1 MNIPNLFI
9 LTLLLLPGAVT
20 KAQTKAVAGFDKVII
35 SPHIEVRLMQ
45 GVEET
50 VSVGEILVG
59 ADKIHIEVKNNTL
72 RVYLDDAKEVTKNEI
87 TYHQGHKRKS
97 PIYKGTQVKV
107 LITYRNLQEL
117 SIRGEEIIVVE
128 SSLNREKFRLKIYG
142 EPTVLLKEVH
152 LGLLKATFYGTGHV
166 RIASGSVKDQ
176 RFTAYGEAEVE
187 AFEVFNNIT
196 GITSY
201 GAADFQI
208 NASEEIRITAY
219 GETRVQYLGNPEIN
233 KGLVIGELEIKR
245 IQQDASASDLPQDQY
260 SNRNILQQ

>member
-1 MNIPNLFI
+1 MNFTHHFLLIFLLFA
-9 LTLLLLPGAVT
+9 GSAS
-20 KAQTKAVAGFDKVII
+20 KAQTQAVAAFDKVII
-35 SPHIEVRLMQ
+35 SPHIEVRLIQ

-50 VSVGEILVG
+50 VRIEEASVEEN
-59 ADKIHIEVKNNTL
+59 KINIEVKNNTL

-107 LITYRNLQEL
+107 IITYRDLQEL
-117 SIRGEEIIVVE
+117 SIRGEEVIGVE
-128 SSLNREKFRLKIYG
+128 SSLNREKFRLKVYG

-152 LGLLKATFYGTGHV
+152 LGLLKATIYGTGNV
-166 RIASGSVKDQ
+166 KIASGSVKEQ
-176 RFTAYGEAEVE
+176 RFTAYGEAAVE

-208 NASEEIRITAY
+208 NASEKIKITAY
-219 GETRVQYLGNPEIN
+219 GEARVQYLGNPEIN

-245 IQQDASASDLPQDQY
+245 IQQDASASDLPEDQY
-260 SNRNILQQ
+260 SNRNIPQQ